1 MKKIA
6 VLITI
11 IICFAVTAYPQEK
24 QDSLN
29 VQNKPKATY
38 QIGSVKVTVW
48 ENQRQGK
55 YKEYTEKTYKIEKV
69 YKKGEEWKST
79 NHFDLTELLQLRA
92 VLDKA
97 ISEEGVKV
105 KEGKE
110 EK

>member
-1 MKKIA
+1 MKKLA

-11 IICFAVTAYPQEK
+11 LTCLAATAYSQEK
-24 QDSLN
+24 QDTLKT
-29 VQNKPKATY
+29 QNKPKATY

-48 ENQRQGK
+48 ENLRDGK
-55 YKEYTEKTYKIEKV
+55 FGEFNAKTFKVEKV

-79 NHFDLTELLQLRA
+79 NTFDLNELLQLRA
-92 VLDKA
+92 ALDKA
-97 ISEEGVKV
+97 IMEEGVKV